1 MPIPPLD
8 DATGYLPAGDHQA
21 TWTELVERFGGT
33 YGRRQILQGLRFVL
47 DQLRNRG
54 VTHAWIDGS
63 FVTDKPRP
71 RDVDVLYDP
80 PVDAD
85 VTTWAVLAPQRR
97 QELKQLQSI
106 DLWPHPSPQPTDALG
121 TTMSLH
127 DMWATDRSGRP
138 KGMVVMSLQGV
149 SERDDQE

>member
-47 DQLRNRG
+47 DQLHSRG
-54 VTHAWIDGS
+54 VMSVWIDGS

-71 RDVDVLYDP
+71 RDVDVIYAP
-80 PVDAD
+80 PAGAD

-97 QELKQLQSI
+97 QELKRLQRV
-106 DLWPHPSPQPTDALG
+106 DLWSHPSPQPTDPFG
-121 TTMSLH
+121 TTMTLH

-138 KGMVVMSLQGV
+138 KGMVVMNLPGKG
-149 SERDDQE
+149 EPDDQE

>member
-85 VTTWAVLAPQRR
+85 VTTWGVMAPQRKK
-97 QELKQLQSI
+97 ELKELQRV
-106 DLWPHPSPQPTDALG
+106 DLWPHPSPQPPATG
-121 TTMSLH
+121 FGPPITLH
-127 DMWATDRSGRP
+127 DMWAIDRDGHL
-138 KGMVVMSLQGV
+138 KGMIIMNLDEGESG
-149 SERDDQE
+149 